1 MFVEIQLFQYH
12 HLLNPRFIGY
22 TLAMKRS
29 KYGKILPKPLKK
41 GDTIGIVAPAC
52 YFDPKKFQK
61 GVKCLQNLGYT
72 VKYDPNIFKK
82 YWSLAGKDNVRAKQ
96 INRMFA
102 DKEVRAIMCAQAG
115 YGSVRTIPYLERKIL
130 AKNPKI
136 FVGYSD
142 ITALLSYL
150 AKTARMVV
158 FHGLVVSSEI
168 HEHMNAETLNS
179 LIRVIAQPKPLGEI
193 TNKKMESLRP
203 GKATGELIG
212 GNLSLI
218 IDTIG
223 TPYDL
228 NTNNKILFI
237 EDAGEELEVID
248 SCLMHLKLAGKLKRV
263 KGIIFGRM
271 KDCVNFY
278 GSRYSIKDILNDILQ
293 DVDIPILYGFP
304 SGHREAGQPDITL
317 PFGVSVTL
325 DANKKKVIF
334 NEAAVRS

>member
-1 MFVEIQLFQYH
+1 
-12 HLLNPRFIGY
+12 
-22 TLAMKRS
+22 MKRS
-29 KYGKILPKPLKK
+29 RYGKILPRPLKK

-52 YFDPKKFQK
+52 YFDPQKFQK
-61 GVKCLQNLGYT
+61 GVKYLKSMGYT

-102 DKEVRAIMCAQAG
+102 DKEVKAIMCAQAG
-115 YGSVRTIPYLERKIL
+115 YGSIRTVPYLDRRIL

-142 ITALLSYL
+142 ITVLLSYL

-158 FHGLVVSSEI
+158 FHGPVVSSEI
-168 HEHMNAETLNS
+168 HKHMNAETLNS
-179 LIRVIAQPKPLGEI
+179 LIRVITQPRPLGEI
-193 TNKKMESLRP
+193 KYRGIESLRP

-228 NTNNKILFI
+228 NTNGKILFI
-237 EDAGEELEVID
+237 EDVGEELEMID

-263 KGIIFGRM
+263 RGIIFGRM
-271 KDCVNFY
+271 KDCVNFS
-278 GSRYSIKDILNDILQ
+278 GSQYSIKDVLNDMLQ
-293 DVDIPILYGFP
+293 DVNIPIIYGFP
-304 SGHREAGQPDITL
+304 SGHREAGQPNITL

-325 DANKKKVIF
+325 DADNRKVIF
-334 NEAAVRS
+334 NEPAVG